1 MFIRFY
7 INLKSPFRPSVTAAM
22 FIYLFIPNFS
32 DSFSFFLLE
41 FVEFVMILDLKNP
54 QHLFKWSQPQIGL
67 VVGVPF
73 YCVSC
78 ISVFL
83 FHCEMFEVGDTLTPF
98 VFRRRQLCVL
108 ADFQE
113 QREVSLD
120 VSVGAQGNGRM
131 ALNYW
136 PAWQLM
142 TLRLRFLSPSS
153 LFTALTLCSRHIH
166 SESIK
171 AAEGNTKVITVQT
184 HLFLLKNGHLKVIY
198 FSPLQWTDLLIKS
211 GSVFFKDHIL
221 CAVFQPGYH

>member
-22 FIYLFIPNFS
+22 FIYLFIPIFS

-41 FVEFVMILDLKNP
+41 FGEFLMILDFKNP
-54 QHLFKWSQPQIGL
+54 QYLFIWSQLQMGL

-83 FHCEMFEVGDTLTPF
+83 CFHCEMFEVGDTLTPF

-153 LFTALTLCSRHIH
+153 LFTALSLRTRHIH
-166 SESIK
+166 SEFIK

-198 FSPLQWTDLLIKS
+198 VSPLQWTDLLIKS
-211 GSVFFKDHIL
+211 GSVFFKDL
-221 CAVFQPGYH
+221 CPTVFQPGYH